1 MQIGLSLNSENLLPK
16 HGSVVILMDFLE
28 YDFHALRE
36 SIDWKHQAIKMF
48 GRSVMQPRLTAWFG
62 DEGTEYSYSG
72 LMNYPLPWNSEL
84 LEIKKRVEELSQ
96 AKFNSVLLNLYRNGQ
111 DSMGWHQ
118 DNEVELG
125 VNPTIASVS
134 FGATRQF
141 QMRHKFDKSIPK
153 IDIGLQDGS
162 VLIMS
167 DVTQKYWQHQI
178 TKTKKVV
185 GERINLTFRT
195 ITKAN

>member
-28 YDFHALRE
+28 YDFQALRE
-36 SIDWKHQAIKMF
+36 SIDWKHQPIKMF
-48 GRSVMQPRLTAWFG
+48 GRSVMQPRLTAWYG

-72 LMNYPLPWNSEL
+72 LMNYPVPWNSRL
-84 LEIKKRVEELSQ
+84 HEIKKKVEELSKH
-96 AKFNSVLLNLYRNGQ
+96 KFNSVLLNLYRDGQ

-134 FGATRQF
+134 FGAIRQF

-153 IDIGLQDGS
+153 LDIGLQDGS

-167 DVTQKYWQHQI
+167 GETQKYWQHQVP
-178 TKTKKVV
+178 KTKKLL
-185 GERINLTFRT
+185 GERINLTFRSILT
-195 ITKAN
+195 NK